1 MKRYLPLVLV
11 LLLLLVGVIYLARR
25 SPVERRFDSRLSL
38 RREDRIPY
46 GTFLAR
52 DLLPKLFPKANVYN
66 EPAAPGHWDSLST
79 ADGRQALFLMGY
91 YIDAD
96 NDEVTELLR
105 FAARGNYV
113 YLVGVDFSRA
123 LCDAL
128 SIEARRADTDRSD
141 TMSVAL
147 EAPRFAGRSYHYP
160 GEDMSGLLIRNA
172 PDSTVL
178 LGTRD
183 GGRPNFL
190 QFRIGGGSIFVHSS
204 PLAFS
209 NYFLLQPG
217 NEAYL
222 AGALSVLPSDLRR
235 VAWSEYYLSKDA
247 NGDDDDGNNSPNW
260 LRVLLRY
267 RAFSW
272 ALGLM
277 LLLLLLYA
285 LSEMRRRQRWIP
297 PHEQPRNESLD
308 FVQTVGRLY
317 YDQRDHHDLAV
328 KMIQYFLDHV
338 RQQYKIPTSALD
350 EEFIRRLE
358 ARSGYP
364 RAELERLLALIGD
377 IRALGRASESQLAD
391 LHQQLENYY
400 QYG

>member
-1 MKRYLPLVLV
+1 MKRYVPLILV
-11 LLLLLVGVIYLARR
+11 LLLLLAGGIYLMRR
-25 SPVERRFDSRLSL
+25 SSTQRRFDVRLSL

-52 DLLPKLFPKANVYN
+52 SLLPDLFPQAGVYN
-66 EPAAPGHWDSLST
+66 EPAAPGRWDSLS
-79 ADGRQALFLMGY
+79 ASDDRQAIFLMSY
-91 YIDAD
+91 YVDAD
-96 NDEVTELLR
+96 KDEVNELLR
-105 FAARGNYV
+105 FASRGNYV
-113 YLVGVDFSRA
+113 YLVGVDYSSA
-123 LCDAL
+123 LCEAL
-128 SIEARRADTDRSD
+128 SIEARRADTYPDD
-141 TMSVAL
+141 TMTVAL
-147 EAPRFAGRSYHYP
+147 ETPRFGGRSYHYP
-160 GEDMSGLLIRNA
+160 GYDLSGLLLRHA

-190 QFRIGGGSIFVHSS
+190 QFRVGSGAIFVHSS

-217 NEAYL
+217 NEEYL
-222 AGALSVLPSDLRR
+222 AGALSVLPSNLRR
-235 VAWSEYYLSKDA
+235 VAWSEYYLSKDS
-247 NGDDDDGNNSPNW
+247 GSGGGSKGESPDW

-267 RAFSW
+267 KAFSW
-272 ALGLM
+272 ALVLM

-297 PHEQPRNESLD
+297 LFERPRNESLD

-317 YDQRDHHDLAV
+317 YDQRDHHNLAS

-338 RQQYKIPTSALD
+338 RQQYKIPTGTLD

-364 RAELERLLALIGD
+364 RAELERLLTLIGE
-377 IRALGRASESQLAD
+377 IRALERTSDTQLAE